1 MTGFDG
7 VGGGLVGLAIGG
19 FVRDFAGGLAGDFV
33 VACGAGVPGGVMDCV
48 VMIGSASDCVTTPD
62 SPATASTTAKAI
74 ALTADVAVRL
84 PFPPVSIMC
93 RVPRIPAPRQ
103 SRPAC

>member
-1 MTGFDG
+1 
-7 VGGGLVGLAIGG
+7 L
-19 FVRDFAGGLAGDFV
+19 VRDFAGGLTGDFV

-62 SPATASTTAKAI
+62 GPATAKATVNAPAMAI
-74 ALTADVAVRL
+74 ALAANVAVRL
-84 PFPPVSIMC
+84 SFPPVSIMC

>member
-1 MTGFDG
+1 
-7 VGGGLVGLAIGG
+7 L
-19 FVRDFAGGLAGDFV
+19 VRDFAGGLTGDFV

-62 SPATASTTAKAI
+62 SPATAMAI
-74 ALTADVAVRL
+74 ALAADVAVRL